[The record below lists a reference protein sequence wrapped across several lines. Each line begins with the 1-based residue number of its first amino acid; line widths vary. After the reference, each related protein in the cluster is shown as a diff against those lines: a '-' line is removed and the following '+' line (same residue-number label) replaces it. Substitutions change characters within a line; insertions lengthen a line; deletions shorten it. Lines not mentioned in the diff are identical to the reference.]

1 MSRLRFRFIN
11 PFKWWR
17 DMQHA
22 QDYLSDR
29 NLDGSSKTPSEI
41 ADLKIPE
48 KEKQLLQSPLSEP
61 RLTSMAKR
69 NSGSGSKTQ
78 RKMTMYRPSSPGK
91 CKKGYRYDSKLRMC
105 VRAK

>member
-1 MSRLRFRFIN
+1 
-11 PFKWWR
+11 
-17 DMQHA
+17 MQHA

-41 ADLKIPE
+41 DEMKIPE
-48 KEKQLLQSPLSEP
+48 IEKQILQSPPNEL

-69 NSGSGSKTQ
+69 NSGSGSKKQ
-78 RKMTMYRPSSPGK
+78 RKMTMYRPRTPGT